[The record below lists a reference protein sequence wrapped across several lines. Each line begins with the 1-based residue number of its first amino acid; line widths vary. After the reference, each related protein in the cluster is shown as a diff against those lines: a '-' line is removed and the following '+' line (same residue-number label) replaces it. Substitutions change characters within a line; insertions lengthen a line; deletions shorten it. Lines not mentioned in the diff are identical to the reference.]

1 MKMTIESVKRTTD
14 PPQEAFSRPL
24 HGLQTPRSHLIPA
37 VNCWATVIRP
47 LPGLGGSQLKIVHL
61 IPLFLLAFLSL
72 FDSGVASTLQGL
84 ATPGAETQEHR
95 LTIAVLDFGDSALA
109 RLAAD
114 KLAANLKHETTVSV
128 MDREQ
133 VRAAARGAG
142 YAGAISLSLS
152 EARDL
157 GAALGS
163 DFFILGD
170 AQTLRRSPSS
180 GPVYF
185 ESYASIF
192 VVSARTGRL
201 VRWDRPNFRA
211 ATAAAAEQ
219 TLLTQLSTGHADPSY
234 TISIHR
240 AQEDERGERE
250 LTTAEQIPVIEAAPD
265 DDKSAAAE
273 GLRLP
278 RPYRRFTP
286 PYPETAATA
295 EVEATVDVL
304 VDLDATGEV
313 TRIEVARWA
322 GFGLD
327 EATVDTVRRLHF
339 FPAMRHGVP
348 IPIRVLLRYNFRK
361 PPR

>member
-1 MKMTIESVKRTTD
+1 MQTLQAPAISRLSICAKAFRFACLNIGLALVCVSLFVTAAA
-14 PPQEAFSRPL
+14 QERRVDRPL
-24 HGLQTPRSHLIPA
+24 
-37 VNCWATVIRP
+37 
-47 LPGLGGSQLKIVHL
+47 
-61 IPLFLLAFLSL
+61 
-72 FDSGVASTLQGL
+72 TL
-84 ATPGAETQEHR
+84 
-95 LTIAVLDFGDSALA
+95 AVLDFGDSALG

-114 KLAANLKHETTVSV
+114 KLATNLKRESRLLIL
-128 MDREQ
+128 DRDQ
-133 VRAAARGAG
+133 VRAAARGAA
-142 YAGAISLSLS
+142 YAGSISLSLG
-152 EARDL
+152 EARNL
-157 GAALGS
+157 GAALGCN
-163 DFFILGD
+163 FFILGD
-170 AQTLRRSPSS
+170 AQTLRRSPST

-211 ATAAAAEQ
+211 ATAALAEQ
-219 TLLTQLSTGHADPSY
+219 ALLTQLANGNTDPSY

-240 AQEDERGERE
+240 AQDDERGERE
-250 LTTAEQIPVIEAAPD
+250 LTTSDQIPVIEAAPD

-278 RPYRRFTP
+278 RAFRHLMPA
-286 PYPETAATA
+286 YPETAAQA

-313 TRIEVARWA
+313 TRVEVARWA

-327 EATVDTVRRLHF
+327 EATVETVRRLHF
-339 FPAMRHGVP
+339 FPAMRNGVA

-361 PPR
+361 PPK